1 MAEIALLAA
10 STAIGAIGAIQEGK
24 AAKQAANYNAQVA
37 AQNATIATQGAAADE
52 AALRR
57 DNARYMAT
65 VRANIGASGT
75 TSEGN
80 PLDIIEDSAGIAELD
95 ALNIRYQG
103 ALKARGYNIEGEQQR
118 ALGRNSYQSGLFKAT
133 GIILGGG
140 AKASP
145 YVSGLSLG
153 SGTSVYGSPGRN
165 NGRAVTSPD
174 GRVVGGI

>member
-1 MAEIALLAA
+1 MAELALLAA
-10 STAIGAIGAIQEGK
+10 TTAIGAIGAIQEGK
-24 AAKQAANYNAQVA
+24 AAKKAANYNAAIAQ
-37 AQNATIATQGAAADE
+37 QNAVIATQSAAADE

-75 TSEGN
+75 TDEGS
-80 PLDIIEDSAGIAELD
+80 PIDIIDNSAGLAELD

-103 ALKARGYNIEGEQQR
+103 TLKARGYNIEADQQR
-118 ALGRNSYQSGLFKAT
+118 ALGANQYQSGLFKAT
-133 GIILGGG
+133 GMILGGA

-153 SGTSVYGSPGRN
+153 TSSTYGSPGRN
-165 NGRAVTSPD
+165 GGRAITSSD